1 MPITQFLS
9 RANVTERI
17 CNFARHLR
25 ENGLRTGMPETEEG
39 LCSLRTIDAT
49 NHDEVRLALKSVF
62 ANDRESFSRFDELF
76 DAYWLNTGK
85 QRHENKTLNI
95 NNKRKNNKR

>member
-1 MPITQFLS
+1 MPVTKFLS
-9 RANVTERI
+9 RANVTERMG
-17 CNFARHLR
+17 NFTRHLR

-39 LCSLRTIDAT
+39 LCTLGTIDAT

-76 DAYWLNTGK
+76 DAYWLNAGK
-85 QRHENKTLNI
+85 QRHENKPLNI
-95 NNKRKNNKR
+95 SNKRKNL